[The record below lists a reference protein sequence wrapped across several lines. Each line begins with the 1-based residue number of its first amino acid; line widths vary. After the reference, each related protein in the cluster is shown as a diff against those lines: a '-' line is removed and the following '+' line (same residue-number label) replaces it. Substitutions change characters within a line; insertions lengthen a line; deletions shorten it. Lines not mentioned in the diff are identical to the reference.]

1 MTIKRPLL
9 STLIKSAL
17 FILLLSIFPLKAQ
30 QTASFKSSQL
40 KIGRVKKAYDAKW
53 PGLEKELKA
62 KKIDPN
68 GFDVFIRA
76 FKSEGELEVWVK
88 NKADASFI
96 LLKKMAICA
105 TSGSLGPKRRE
116 GDGQVPEGIYEVSMF
131 NPLSDYHLAL
141 KVSYPNASDR
151 ILAKGPTGGDIMI
164 HGNCV
169 TIGCIPLQNEPVEDV
184 FILCMEARN
193 RKSPIRVEIYPCR
206 FTADNLKI
214 LKEKASEEKNNFWDN
229 IKPAY
234 DYFEANKQPIK
245 FSVDKK
251 GLYVYK

>member
-1 MTIKRPLL
+1 MKPLNYNAV
-9 STLIKSAL
+9 IKSLL
-17 FILLLSIFPLKAQ
+17 FIFILGVYTVKSQ
-30 QTASFKSSQL
+30 STASFKTSQL
-40 KIGRVKKAYDAKW
+40 KISRVKKAYDTKW
-53 PGLEKELKA
+53 PSLEKELKV
-62 KKIDPN
+62 KKIDPAS
-68 GFDVFIRA
+68 FDVFIRV
-76 FKSEGELEVWVK
+76 FKSEAELELWVK
-88 NKADASFI
+88 NKNDASFI
-96 LLKKMAICA
+96 LLKKIAVCA

-184 FILCMEARN
+184 FILCIEARN

-206 FTADNLKI
+206 FSETNLKI
-214 LKEKASEEKNNFWDN
+214 LKEKASEEKNNFWNN

-234 DYFEANKQPIK
+234 EYFETNKQPIK
-245 FSVDKK
+245 FRVDKK
-251 GLYVYK
+251 GLYVYN